1 MSTPSTHRA
10 NSTEPFPPGPEPETH
25 PDPPDPS
32 PSDPDGPEPTQIPE
46 ETPFTEPKQYPIHP
60 EIPVQPIHE
69 NDPTLC

>member
-25 PDPPDPS
+25 PDPS